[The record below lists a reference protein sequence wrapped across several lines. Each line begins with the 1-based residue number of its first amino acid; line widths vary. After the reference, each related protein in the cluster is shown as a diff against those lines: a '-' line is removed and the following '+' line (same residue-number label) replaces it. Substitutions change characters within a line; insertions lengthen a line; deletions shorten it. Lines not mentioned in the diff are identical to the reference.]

1 MLLAYWRKLLADLA
15 DNARNH
21 FDIVSKYEGR
31 EEWALS
37 VNSIPDAGAE
47 DIARR
52 AAKPNKMMRV
62 STVGAVEALGCVR
75 EVRSDWTENGHANI
89 VFHAEPSC
97 DDLLSVESVFS
108 PPLRTQD
115 GRFERR
121 CEVRLWADF
130 NEVDDEMIWTS
141 LRRAPFIPDGEPE
154 IGQRV
159 ELYDHEGNVC
169 WGVVVD
175 VDDPIVRLHL
185 DLSTWIDAEANQI
198 PAHFGKAAYDVFQGQ
213 EERTKAAV
221 A

>member
-1 MLLAYWRKLLADLA
+1 MTTLRGIAQPSDCLLTHMLLAYWRKLLADLA

-108 PPLRTQD
+108 PPVANP
-115 GRFERR
+115 GR
-121 CEVRLWADF
+121 
-130 NEVDDEMIWTS
+130 
-141 LRRAPFIPDGEPE
+141 PF
-154 IGQRV
+154 
-159 ELYDHEGNVC
+159 
-169 WGVVVD
+169 
-175 VDDPIVRLHL
+175 
-185 DLSTWIDAEANQI
+185 
-198 PAHFGKAAYDVFQGQ
+198 
-213 EERTKAAV
+213 
-221 A
+221 